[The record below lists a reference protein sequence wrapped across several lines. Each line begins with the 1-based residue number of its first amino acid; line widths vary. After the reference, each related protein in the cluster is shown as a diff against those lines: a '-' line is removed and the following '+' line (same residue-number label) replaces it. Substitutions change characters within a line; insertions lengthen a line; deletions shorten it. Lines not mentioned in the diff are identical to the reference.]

1 MTTKGND
8 AVTAEWCFYVFK
20 FIKNNC
26 KIRENAAWSWDSYH
40 KEKCHLHGFCSHVC
54 LHASGLLVF
63 DDFAWLACVC
73 GMLLRLVVHQKDCR
87 KQQTI
92 HKRTQRKRAEVISP

>member
-1 MTTKGND
+1 M
-8 AVTAEWCFYVFK
+8 AERRFYVFK

-40 KEKCHLHGFCSHVC
+40 KEKCHLHGFHSHVC

-63 DDFAWLACVC
+63 DDFAWLAGVC
-73 GMLLRLVVHQKDCR
+73 GMLWYLVVYQKDYRTGKKYIKER
-87 KQQTI
+87 K
-92 HKRTQRKRAEVISP
+92 EEGLE